1 MIGSGPVTPAARTR
15 ATERATVSTADLA
28 RTSLAVFVVLAV
40 QHTLLDAVRVDGA
53 HPDIVFLA
61 AAAAGYVGGAE
72 RGATVGFCTGLV
84 ADLLLPTTFG
94 FSALVGCLLGY
105 VTGSATSGLVRGSRW
120 LAVVVLTVATVAGLA
135 GYAVLGALLGQ
146 PADLHVYLAPTLVVA
161 TPAAAVLALP
171 VLSLVRWAVPPPAA
185 PASSAP
191 PGLAR

>member
-1 MIGSGPVTPAARTR
+1 MGSGLAAASAR
-15 ATERATVSTADLA
+15 ARNTERGSTGTADVA
-28 RTSLAVFVVLAV
+28 RISLVVFVVLAL
-40 QHTLLDAVRVDGA
+40 QHTLLDGVRVDGV

-61 AAAAGYVGGAE
+61 AAAAGYVGGPE
-72 RGATVGFCTGLV
+72 RGAAVGFSIGLV

-105 VTGSATSGLVRGSRW
+105 GVGTVTSGLVRGSRG
-120 LAVVVLTVATVAGLA
+120 LAVLVLTAATVAGLT

-146 PADLHVYLAPTLVVA
+146 PADLHAYLAPTLVVA
-161 TPAAAVLALP
+161 TPAAVVLALP
-171 VLSLVRWAVPPPAA
+171 VLWLVRWAVPAPAA